1 MRHTRPKMGE
11 AEEGPVIE
19 PQTAKHRTGAL
30 DSMLNAGMR
39 QGPKDHKG
47 EREERYR
54 ALFEMGPVAVY
65 SCDVSGVID
74 NFNARAAELWG
85 RAPEPGDTDERFCG
99 SYNLF
104 LPDGTYMPHDEC
116 PMAQVVS
123 GRMAEARDQE
133 VLIERPDGS
142 RVTVI
147 VNIRPLTNQ
156 RGELT
161 GAINCFYDITER
173 KRLEEA
179 LQESHANL
187 ERTVKQRTAALRQL
201 SSKLM
206 RAQDDER
213 RKISRELHDS
223 IGQYLVHVKML
234 LDALRRPDS
243 TDKDGILRD
252 LTDTVETCLTE
263 TRTIS
268 YLLHPPLLDELGL
281 SSAVNW
287 YADGFAQRSGIQV
300 NLNLRPGLQ
309 RLPSGLEILL
319 FRFLQESLT
328 NIHRH
333 SHSPSVDIKLDVSAD
348 EVLLEVRDYGQGFPA
363 DLLEQFR
370 SGAGGGVGLR
380 SMHER
385 VSEVEGR
392 FEIES
397 DSTGAL
403 VRVIVPLSEQLAKSA
418 SQVGKAFS
426 A

>member
-1 MRHTRPKMGE
+1 M
-11 AEEGPVIE
+11 IE
-19 PQTAKHRTGAL
+19 PHIAKHRSDAVDSILNVGAQQ
-30 DSMLNAGMR
+30 R
-39 QGPKDHKG
+39 PEDHNG

-65 SCDVSGVID
+65 SCDLSGVID

-99 SYNLF
+99 SYKLF

-156 RGELT
+156 SGELT

-179 LQESHANL
+179 LRQSHADL

-234 LDALRRPDS
+234 LDVLRRSDAAGKE
-243 TDKDGILRD
+243 TGILTD
-252 LTDTVETCLTE
+252 LVDTVERCSTE

-281 SSAVNW
+281 SSAANW
-287 YADGFAQRSGIQV
+287 YADGFAKRSGIQV

-309 RLPSGLEILL
+309 RLPGGLEILL
-319 FRFLQESLT
+319 FRILQESLT

-333 SHSPSVDIKLDVSAD
+333 AHSPSVDIKLEVSPH
-348 EVLLEVRDYGQGFPA
+348 EVLLEVRDYGKGFPA
-363 DLLEQFR
+363 GLLEQFR
-370 SGAGGGVGLR
+370 SNAGTGVGLR

-385 VSEVEGR
+385 VSEVGGR

-397 DSTGAL
+397 DSSGTL
-403 VRVIVPLSEQLAKSA
+403 VQVMVPLSE
-418 SQVGKAFS
+418 
-426 A
+426 

>member
-1 MRHTRPKMGE
+1 
-11 AEEGPVIE
+11 
-19 PQTAKHRTGAL
+19 
-30 DSMLNAGMR
+30 
-39 QGPKDHKG
+39 
-47 EREERYR
+47 
-54 ALFEMGPVAVY
+54 
-65 SCDVSGVID
+65 
-74 NFNARAAELWG
+74 
-85 RAPEPGDTDERFCG
+85 
-99 SYNLF
+99 
-104 LPDGTYMPHDEC
+104 MPHDEC

-156 RGELT
+156 SGELT
-161 GAINCFYDITER
+161 GAINCFYDITDR

-179 LQESHANL
+179 LRQSHADL

-234 LDALRRPDS
+234 LDVLRRSDAAGKE
-243 TDKDGILRD
+243 TGILTD
-252 LTDTVETCLTE
+252 LVDTVERCSTE

-281 SSAVNW
+281 SSAANW
-287 YADGFAQRSGIQV
+287 YADGFAKRSGIQV

-309 RLPSGLEILL
+309 RLPGGLEILL
-319 FRFLQESLT
+319 FRILQESLT

-333 SHSPSVDIKLDVSAD
+333 AHSPSVDIKLEVSPH
-348 EVLLEVRDYGQGFPA
+348 EVLLEVRDYGKGFPA
-363 DLLEQFR
+363 GLLEQFR
-370 SGAGGGVGLR
+370 SNAGTGVGLR

-385 VSEVEGR
+385 VSEVGGR

-397 DSTGAL
+397 DSSGTL
-403 VRVIVPLSEQLAKSA
+403 VQVMVPLSE
-418 SQVGKAFS
+418 
-426 A
+426 

>member
-1 MRHTRPKMGE
+1 MPE
-11 AEEGPVIE
+11 S
-19 PQTAKHRTGAL
+19 QTAKDRADTL
-30 DSMLNAGMR
+30 DSMLNAAVQQR
-39 QGPKDHKG
+39 PEDQNG

-65 SCDVSGVID
+65 SCDASGVID

-85 RAPEPGDTDERFCG
+85 RAPAPGDTDERFCG
-99 SYNLF
+99 SYKLF
-104 LPDGTYMPHDEC
+104 LPDGTYTPHDEC

-123 GRMAEARDQE
+123 GRMAEVRDQE

-156 RGELT
+156 RGEVT

-179 LQESHANL
+179 LRQSHANL
-187 ERTVKQRTAALRQL
+187 ERTVKQRTAALTQL
-201 SSKLM
+201 SAMVM

-223 IGQYLVHVKML
+223 IGQYLVHAKML
-234 LDALRRPDS
+234 LDVLRRSD
-243 TDKDGILRD
+243 TAADKDGVLRD
-252 LTDTVETCLTE
+252 LTDTVERCLTE

-309 RLPSGLEILL
+309 RLPGGLEILL
-319 FRFLQESLT
+319 FRILQESLT

-333 SHSPSVDIKLDVSAD
+333 AHSPSVDIKLDVSAD
-348 EVLLEVRDYGQGFPA
+348 EALLEVRDYGQGLPA
-363 DLLEQFR
+363 RLLEQFR
-370 SGAGGGVGLR
+370 CGAGTGVGLR
-380 SMHER
+380 SMRER
-385 VSEVEGR
+385 VSEIGGR
-392 FEIES
+392 FDVES

-403 VRVIVPLSEQLAKSA
+403 VRVIVPLSEQSAKSA
-418 SQVGKAFS
+418 S
-426 A
+426 

>member
-1 MRHTRPKMGE
+1 MRRIRAESISCLVRRTPKME
-11 AEEGPVIE
+11 KWRKLMIE
-19 PQTAKHRTGAL
+19 PHVAKDRADAV
-30 DSMLNAGMR
+30 DSILNVGTQQR
-39 QGPKDHKG
+39 PEDHNG

-65 SCDVSGVID
+65 SCAVSGVID

-99 SYNLF
+99 SYKLF
-104 LPDGTYMPHDEC
+104 LPDGTYMPHDQC

-123 GRMAEARDQE
+123 GKMAEARDQE

-156 RGELT
+156 RGEVT

-179 LQESHANL
+179 LRQSHADL
-187 ERTVKQRTAALRQL
+187 ERTVKQRTAALTQL

-234 LDALRRPDS
+234 VEVLRRSDAAGKE
-243 TDKDGILRD
+243 TGIL
-252 LTDTVETCLTE
+252 TE
-263 TRTIS
+263 LVDIVDRCSTEIRTIS

-300 NLNLRPGLQ
+300 NLNLRPGLR
-309 RLPSGLEILL
+309 RLPSGLEIVL
-319 FRFLQESLT
+319 FRILQESLT

-333 SHSPSVDIKLDVSAD
+333 AYSGSVDIKLDVSPN
-348 EVLLEVRDYGQGFPA
+348 EVRLEVRDYGQGFPPG
-363 DLLEQFR
+363 LLEQFR
-370 SGAGGGVGLR
+370 SNAGAGVGLR

-385 VSEVEGR
+385 VGEVGGR

-397 DSTGAL
+397 DSSGTL
-403 VRVIVPLSEQLAKSA
+403 VRVIVPLSE
-418 SQVGKAFS
+418 
-426 A
+426 

>member
-1 MRHTRPKMGE
+1 MPE
-11 AEEGPVIE
+11 S
-19 PQTAKHRTGAL
+19 QTAKDRADTL
-30 DSMLNAGMR
+30 DSMLNAAVQQR
-39 QGPKDHKG
+39 PEDQNG

-65 SCDVSGVID
+65 SCDASGVID

-85 RAPEPGDTDERFCG
+85 RAPAPGDTDERFCG
-99 SYNLF
+99 SYKLF
-104 LPDGTYMPHDEC
+104 LPDGTYTPHDEC

-123 GRMAEARDQE
+123 GRMAEVRDQE

-156 RGELT
+156 RGEVT

-179 LQESHANL
+179 LRQSHANL
-187 ERTVKQRTAALRQL
+187 ERTVKQRTAALTQL
-201 SSKLM
+201 SAMVM

-223 IGQYLVHVKML
+223 IGQYLVHAKML
-234 LDALRRPDS
+234 LDVLRRSD
-243 TDKDGILRD
+243 TAADKDGVLRD
-252 LTDTVETCLTE
+252 LTDTVERCLTE

-309 RLPSGLEILL
+309 RLPGGLEILL
-319 FRFLQESLT
+319 FRILQESLT

-333 SHSPSVDIKLDVSAD
+333 AYSGSVDIKLDVSAD
-348 EVLLEVRDYGQGFPA
+348 EALLEVRDYGQGLPA
-363 DLLEQFR
+363 RLLEQFR
-370 SGAGGGVGLR
+370 CGAGTGVGLR
-380 SMHER
+380 SMRER
-385 VSEVEGR
+385 VSEIGGR
-392 FEIES
+392 FDVES

-403 VRVIVPLSEQLAKSA
+403 VRVIVPLSEQSAKSA
-418 SQVGKAFS
+418 S
-426 A
+426 